1 MLEDIQLR
9 VAGIADCYC
18 VAKVHKSIFAD
29 HLLGRL
35 PVWLIQRYYV
45 CLCKVGALM
54 IVAENNDG
62 QGVGFVLGG
71 QSGIL
76 NRGKKAFLMRWWWA
90 FGTCVLMDRIAWRL
104 FEHTYLR
111 RASSAETGGKSS
123 YSMRLL
129 SIGVNKDMQGSGV
142 AAALLSYFEAIL
154 KTDNSISGYGLS
166 VHNDNA
172 RAIRFY
178 QKNGFD
184 VEAITEMST
193 YLGKRFE

>member
-1 MLEDIQLR
+1 MLDDIQLR

-54 IVAENNDG
+54 IVAENDS
-62 QGVGFVLGG
+62 QGLGFVLGG

-76 NRGKKAFLMRWWWA
+76 NRGKKVFLLRWWWA
-90 FGTCVLMDRIAWRL
+90 FGSCVLMDRIAWRL

-111 RASSAETGGKSS
+111 RASAETGGKSS

-129 SIGVNKDMQGSGV
+129 SIGVRKDMQGS
-142 AAALLSYFEAIL
+142 
-154 KTDNSISGYGLS
+154 
-166 VHNDNA
+166 
-172 RAIRFY
+172 
-178 QKNGFD
+178 
-184 VEAITEMST
+184 
-193 YLGKRFE
+193 